1 MSAVI
6 EIFSNIRINDIIDI
20 LIVAYVFYKI
30 LILIKET
37 RAEQLVKGIMILI
50 VILKLAELA
59 KLYVVRYILQNTMT
73 LGMIALVIVFQPELR
88 RALEHLGRSK
98 LFRSSSSNK
107 EELDEI
113 EEIKNAVISLARERI
128 GALIVIEDETGL
140 NEIIQSGVTIGATL
154 TKELLIN
161 IFIPNTPLHDGAV
174 VVRRDK
180 IMAAGCFLPLTENK
194 NISKQLGTR
203 HRAAIGI
210 AEQSDAIVVIVSE
223 ETGTISIARD
233 GKLEQYLDSTRLVS
247 RLREMLYPEDQNN
260 IKKKIQPRRNIFI
273 FSFMIFLRFSQC
285 QIIS

>member
-260 IKKKIQPRRNIFI
+260 IKKKRWRFI
-273 FSFMIFLRFSQC
+273 NAGKDSE
-285 QIIS
+285 